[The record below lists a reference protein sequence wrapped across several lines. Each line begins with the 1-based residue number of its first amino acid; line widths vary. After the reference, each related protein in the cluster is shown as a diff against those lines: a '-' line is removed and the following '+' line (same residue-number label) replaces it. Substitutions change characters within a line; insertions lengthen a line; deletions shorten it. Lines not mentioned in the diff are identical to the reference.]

1 MIEAGTYNKFTI
13 YAGASWDKT
22 LTVTTDGT
30 PINWTG
36 YTAKMQI
43 KHTEN
48 SAAVVTLT
56 NGAGIT
62 LGGSAGTIAIAM
74 TATQTG
80 VIMAGI
86 YRFDLE
92 LTTGTQVTRLLQGKI
107 TVEGQITT

>member
-13 YAGASWDKT
+13 YAGANWDKT
-22 LTVTTDGT
+22 LTVATDGT
-30 PINWTG
+30 PVNWTG

-74 TATQTG
+74 TAAQT
-80 VIMAGI
+80 VIPAGI
-86 YRFDLE
+86 YRYDLE
-92 LTTGTQVTRLLQGKI
+92 LTLGSQVTRLLQGKI